1 MRRRMITSLR
11 LGSRL
16 HTLTADVTQEFP
28 VKGTAI
34 PLAEEELRV
43 DKREVVTG
51 RTRIRTVTDT
61 TDHLISQELE
71 GERIEV
77 ERIAID
83 TLLPEGADLPRLRVE
98 GNVTILPVLE
108 EVVVVEKRLRLREEV
123 RITRHATLEVTQ
135 TPITTRKQRAVVE
148 RLSSEGDIIT
158 DNPEGYP

>member
-1 MRRRMITSLR
+1 LKYYP
-11 LGSRL
+11 
-16 HTLTADVTQEFP
+16 ADVTQEHS
-28 VKGTAI
+28 VKCTAI

-43 DKREVVTG
+43 DKREIVTG

-83 TLLPEGADLPRLRVE
+83 VLVPEGADLPRIRVE

-108 EVVVVEKRLRLREEV
+108 EVLVVEKRLRLREEV
-123 RITRHATLEVTQ
+123 RITRHATRETTQ